1 MAVIGFKER
10 ITDLAGSLGT
20 ADDNALQ
27 QWIVDGCYDV
37 ISKVRGSGAIEAS
50 EFAKQSSAYT
60 SSMTVALDSIR
71 DIISVERDGI
81 SCQKIPFS
89 KAKYADPNTTLG
101 AMSIH
106 KATSLSPVFYKHD
119 NQLIVKPNPTVT
131 EQGYY
136 SYIPEYSLTGWTST
150 SADIDNFPKQY
161 YEHVIL
167 YAAIAT
173 LDRQL
178 LDMLSNSE
186 IVTSFTAINTEIDEC
201 LTVADNM
208 HTEIG
213 DALAEIQEAITLTD
227 TSSSTILTAITNMNS
242 AIDKFRESGNA
253 PVLFGD
259 SDTYTSGLGMPQIK
273 DALDKAKT
281 LLTDDASYNALT
293 GVTDNV
299 TNVRALYWL
308 GEEDTEMLSG
318 ALSLIDAELKR
329 ANVHLAEWNAA
340 VNTLNAEIQGF
351 ASEASTTYGWV
362 STKAQVWGGEL
373 SAAQAYGA
381 EIQSKLGIAQSY
393 ASEAKIRM
401 ERDNQKYQW
410 QQERRDN
417 LKREYLSKF
426 PQTGN
431 KGGQ

>member
-27 QWIVDGCYDV
+27 QWIIDGCYDV
-37 ISKVRGSGAIEAS
+37 ISKVKGSGQVEAS

-60 SSMTVALDSIR
+60 SSMTVALDDVR
-71 DIISVERDGI
+71 DVISVERDGI

-136 SYIPEYSLTGWTST
+136 SYIPEYSLTDWTST
-150 SADIDNFPKQY
+150 DSAIDNFPNQY

-167 YAAIAT
+167 YAAVAT

-178 LDMLSNSE
+178 LDLLTNSD
-186 IVTSFTAINTEIDEC
+186 INTALTAINTQVD
-201 LTVADNM
+201 L
-208 HTEIG
+208 
-213 DALAEIQEAITLTD
+213 ALAELSEVAINIDSSVDTAIAAIT
-227 TSSSTILTAITNMNS
+227 TALGRVNT
-242 AIDKFRESGNA
+242 AVLLANA
-253 PVLFGD
+253 EFDLVNPEV
-259 SDTYTSGLGMPQIK
+259 
-273 DALDKAKT
+273 DKAE
-281 LLTDDASYNALT
+281 LAADD
-293 GVTDNV
+293 
-299 TNVRALYWL
+299 
-308 GEEDTEMLSG
+308 EDSEVATMRLSV
-318 ALSLIDAELKR
+318 A
-329 ANVHLAEWNAA
+329 
-340 VNTLNAEIQGF
+340 QGF
-351 ASEASTTYGWV
+351 AAAGSNYIKEAQTALSEANGYAGEV
-362 STKAQVWGGEL
+362 SARTSHASAQLQLMQGYI
-373 SAAQAYGA
+373 SSAQAY
-381 EIQSKLGIAQSY
+381 
-393 ASEAKIRM
+393 ASEVQTRM
-401 ERDNQKYQW
+401 ERDKQQYQW